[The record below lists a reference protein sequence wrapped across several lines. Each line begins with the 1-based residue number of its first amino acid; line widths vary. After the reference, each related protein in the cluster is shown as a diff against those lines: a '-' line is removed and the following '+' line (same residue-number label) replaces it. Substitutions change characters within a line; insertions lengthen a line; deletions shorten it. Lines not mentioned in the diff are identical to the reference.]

1 MNEYRFD
8 EIFVGLEHKFS
19 AEITNRMMEQFLEI
33 SGDCNPLHLNA
44 DYAVANGF
52 KDKVVYGMLTA
63 SFYSTLAGVYL
74 PGKYCL
80 LHSVN
85 VQFSKPVFVSDELTI
100 TGKVSRINEAFKQLE
115 IKAKI
120 HNQSDTCVSK
130 ALLKAGFLNE
140 R

>member
-8 EIFVGLEHKFS
+8 EIFVGLEDKFC
-19 AEITNRMMEQFLEI
+19 AEITNRMMGQFLEI
-33 SGDCNPLHLNA
+33 NGDCNPLHLDA

-52 KDKVVYGMLTA
+52 KDKVVYGLLTA
-63 SFYSTLAGVYL
+63 SLYSTLVGVYL

-85 VQFSKPVFVSDELTI
+85 VQFSKPVFVSDELII

-115 IKAKI
+115 IKGRI
-120 HNQSDTCVSK
+120 HNQNDSCVSK
-130 ALLKAGFLNE
+130 ALLKVGFVNE